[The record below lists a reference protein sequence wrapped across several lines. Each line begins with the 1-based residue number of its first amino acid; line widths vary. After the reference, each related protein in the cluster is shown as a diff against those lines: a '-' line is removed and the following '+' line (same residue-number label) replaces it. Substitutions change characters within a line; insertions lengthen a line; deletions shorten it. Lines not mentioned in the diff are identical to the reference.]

1 MKLLAKTFPFLLI
14 KIGCAQTALDYSAIK
29 IDYGY
34 STSTFSGITLNNF
47 TANKTVTESDITK
60 SKFSKPVLMPSYNY
74 GWKQGVF
81 LWVNLSPCYA
91 YRPEVNVSFCI
102 TSHKNP
108 SSKTKKTIYSTSV
121 GFEFKPQLIIRIGC
135 RNTDPIIK
143 MARNMSYYLTQKQ
156 TYLIVGPKFCYQ
168 KSDKAFL
175 KKNNERN
182 YSTGFVFGIGSDH
195 LFPNLDVAPELVMS
209 LEYQTGNNHEQKKDS
224 NRYYTSLSLAM
235 NFF

>member
-1 MKLLAKTFPFLLI
+1 MGLRTKTVFIVLV
-14 KIGCAQTALDYSAIK
+14 KTSCAQTALDYSAIK

-47 TANKTVTESDITK
+47 IADKTLNESDVTK
-60 SKFSKPVLMPSYNY
+60 SKFSKPSNMPSCNY
-74 GWKQGVF
+74 GWKQGIF

-91 YRPEVNVSFCI
+91 YRPEINVSFCV
-102 TSHKNP
+102 TSHKNTF
-108 SSKTKKTIYSTSV
+108 SKTRKTVYSTSV

-143 MARNMSYYLTQKQ
+143 LARNMSYYLTQKQ
-156 TYLIVGPKFCYQ
+156 TYLIVGPKFSYQ
-168 KSDKAFL
+168 KSDKTFL
-175 KKNNERN
+175 KNNNERN
-182 YSTGFVFGIGSDH
+182 YSTGFVFGFGTDH

-209 LEYQTGNNHEQKKDS
+209 IEYQAGNNHEQKKDS